1 MDPLTHVTS
10 FLAYP
15 RLGICDSLYA
25 SLYDHTLPK
34 EFFILFFF
42 LFSDTSMAASSA
54 ESVLDIPES
63 WVRCIMYA
71 LRPLVL

>member
-10 FLAYP
+10 FFAYP

-25 SLYDHTLPK
+25 SLYDHTIPK
-34 EFFILFFF
+34 EFFI

-63 WVRCIMYA
+63 WVGCIMYA